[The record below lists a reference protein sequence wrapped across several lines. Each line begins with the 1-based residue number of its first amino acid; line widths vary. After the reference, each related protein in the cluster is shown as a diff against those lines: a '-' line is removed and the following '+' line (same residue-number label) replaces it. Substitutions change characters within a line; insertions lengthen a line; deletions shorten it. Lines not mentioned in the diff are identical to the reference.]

1 MAETTQISAT
11 QMIVTL
17 EDNAMVAEIKKAL
30 KLIRGIASVR
40 VAHIDDDGSITPAL
54 RRSIKKAREEFAK
67 GETISCR
74 TPEEMQKYF
83 DSPDF
88 GDASPC
94 SHVRQLA
101 NSGNFGYARQ

>member
-11 QMIVTL
+11 QIIVTL

-40 VAHIDDDGSITPAL
+40 VTRNGADNSITTAL
-54 RRSIKKAREEFAK
+54 RRSMKKAREEFAK
-67 GETISCR
+67 GETISCH

-83 DSPDF
+83 DS
-88 GDASPC
+88 
-94 SHVRQLA
+94 L
-101 NSGNFGYARQ
+101 

>member
-1 MAETTQISAT
+1 MANATTLTPSPT

-17 EDNAMVAEIKKAL
+17 ETGAVVADIKKAL

-40 VAHIDDDGSITPAL
+40 TATVNDDKSITPAL
-54 RRSIKKAREEFAK
+54 HRSIKKAREEYAK

-83 DSPDF
+83 DS
-88 GDASPC
+88 
-94 SHVRQLA
+94 L
-101 NSGNFGYARQ
+101 